1 MSYDK
6 PYHDAALN
14 GDTRWEPREFVVPTV
29 VSEPPPEVA
38 SPPRVVRRRV
48 WLPAVLFLA
57 TCASTFLVG
66 GWVYALALMTI
77 LICHE
82 MGHFLQARRYGVPAS
97 LPFFLPLPIWPI
109 GTLGAV
115 IGMDSR
121 IGDRKALF
129 DIGISGPLAGLV
141 PTLIFCII
149 GIQRAEIDVVPRGLG
164 PQFGEPLLFQFLSWL
179 RFGPLPEGYTV
190 FIGPVAFAGWVG
202 LLITSL
208 NLMPIGQLD
217 GGHILY
223 AILQRKAHAVATFLL
238 LAAVAAV
245 VAFGYYTWTLM
256 LFLLF
261 LVGPKHP
268 PTANDHAPLGP
279 WRIAL
284 GWLTLAFVFI
294 GFTPT
299 PIIW

>member
-6 PYHDAALN
+6 PYHDAALD
-14 GDTRWEPREFVVPTV
+14 GESRWEPDEFVLATV
-29 VSEPPPEVA
+29 VPDSGREVEPPR
-38 SPPRVVRRRV
+38 RVVRRRV

-57 TCASTFLVG
+57 TCVSTFLVG
-66 GWVYALALMTI
+66 GWEYALSLMTI
-77 LICHE
+77 LVCHE

-97 LPFFLPLPIWPI
+97 LPFFLPMPISPI
-109 GTLGAV
+109 GTFGAV

-121 IGDRKALF
+121 VGDRKALF

-141 PTLIFCII
+141 PTLIFCVI
-149 GIQRAEIDVVPRGLG
+149 GIQQAKVDVIPAGGAL
-164 PQFGEPLLFQFLSWL
+164 QFGEPLLFQFLSWL

-190 FIGPVAFAGWVG
+190 FIGPMAFAGWVG

-208 NLMPIGQLD
+208 NLLPIGQLD

-223 AILQRKAHAVATFLL
+223 GLLQRKAHGVATFLL
-238 LAAVAAV
+238 LGAVGAV
-245 VAFGYYTWTLM
+245 VAFGYYGWTLM

-261 LVGPKHP
+261 LMGPKHP
-268 PTANDHAPLGP
+268 PTANDYVSLGAG
-279 WRIAL
+279 RTVL
-284 GWLTLAFVFI
+284 GWLTLAFIPI

-299 PIIW
+299 PFIV